1 MAASDLEI
9 REMEQR
15 SLNKVPPISILLV
28 DDNPNNLLALE
39 SILDSPDHHLVK
51 AQNAEEALLALMHE
65 DYAAIVLDVQMP
77 GTSGLE
83 LAGIIKQRKKTQ
95 NIPILFLTGHFLE
108 NEHAVMGYGAG
119 AVDYLTKPVHPDVLR
134 SKIGVFAD
142 LFRKTQ
148 ALRAANTELEFKN
161 AALEQQAEERLRR
174 IQAERDRA
182 EAEAANAAKDKF
194 LAMLSHE
201 LRTPLTPVLHAA
213 TLLSEQDDIPASAR
227 QAVEMIVRN
236 VQLEARL
243 IDDLLDLARVRS
255 GKLQLDFQP
264 VNAHG
269 LIDHAL
275 EIWSQEINTRH
286 IKVEKRLHARHSQ
299 VHADSARLLQVFL
312 NLLTNAV
319 KFTPERGVVTINTA
333 DDPAGGPMRIQFR
346 DTGVGIE
353 SAKLARVFDA
363 FEQGSQ
369 TRTSGLGLGL
379 AISKALIEA
388 HGGSIVAHSEGAGK
402 GSAFE
407 VRVPLSKVAA
417 APSPPKEVAP
427 TSGEPQVLKLLVVED
442 HFDTAAAL
450 SQLLVKRGYEV
461 KCAHSVAE
469 ALKTAEAFPFDILI
483 TDIGLPDGTGVE
495 LFERLKES
503 RKDGAPLRGI
513 ALSGFGMEDD
523 LSRSHRAGFTA
534 HLTKPVA
541 FAQLHRCLLKIAE
554 DDLAR
559 A

>member
-1 MAASDLEI
+1 MASDFET
-9 REMEQR
+9 EKEQR
-15 SLNKVPPISILLV
+15 SLEKVPATSTLLV

-39 SILDSPDHHLVK
+39 SILDSPEHNLVK

-134 SKIGVFAD
+134 SKVGVFVD

-213 TLLSEQDDIPASAR
+213 TLLSEQEDIPAEAR
-227 QAVEMIVRN
+227 QQVEMIVRN

-269 LIDHAL
+269 LIEHAL
-275 EIWSQEINTRH
+275 EIWSREIEARH
-286 IKVEKRLHARHSQ
+286 IRVEKRLHARHCQ

-319 KFTPERGVVTINTA
+319 KFTPENGIVSISTS
-333 DDPAGGPMRIQFR
+333 DDPAGGMMRIQVT

-353 SAKLARVFDA
+353 SGKLARVFDA

-369 TRTSGLGLGL
+369 TRSTGLGLGL

-388 HGGSIVAHSEGAGK
+388 HGGTIVARSDGPGK
-402 GSAFE
+402 GSTFE
-407 VRVPLSKVAA
+407 VRVPLSRAIA
-417 APSPPKEVAP
+417 APAPPKDIAP
-427 TSGEPQVLKLLVVED
+427 APSESQVLKLLVVED

-450 SQLLVKRGYEV
+450 RQLLVKRGYEV
-461 KCAHSVAE
+461 RCAHSVAE
-469 ALKTAEAFPFDILI
+469 ALKVADEFPFDILI

-495 LFERLKES
+495 LFSRLKE
-503 RKDGAPLRGI
+503 RHKNGAAMHGI
-513 ALSGFGMEDD
+513 ALSGFGMEED
-523 LSRSHRAGFTA
+523 LSRSHQAGFSA

-541 FAQLHRCLLKIAE
+541 FSQLHRCLVKIAE
-554 DDLAR
+554 DDLAK